1 MTDVPLLMSLLLL
14 FTMFILLLVPRHSL
28 LLLSSGTAAAIHPFA
43 LCCTM
48 LPATLHLSQSVHGTT
63 CRPCTAF
70 MPRRS
75 AAPHTLYAR
84 LPLAL
89 SAHFTYDLSARH
101 VYRVVWYLPRCTS
114 LVPYKHYT
122 LPLI

>member
-1 MTDVPLLMSLLLL
+1 VGSAEPVVTGYAQYMTDVPLLMSLLLL
-14 FTMFILLLVPRHSL
+14 FTMPILLLVPHHFL

-48 LPATLHLSQSVHGTT
+48 LPATLHLSVHGTT

-75 AAPHTLYAR
+75 AAPHIIR
-84 LPLAL
+84 
-89 SAHFTYDLSARH
+89 
-101 VYRVVWYLPRCTS
+101 
-114 LVPYKHYT
+114 
-122 LPLI
+122 